1 MHGFSEAEHVV
12 DIFGLCA
19 ACAQARA
26 SERERVDH
34 ACCCASAR
42 RQARS
47 ARGRARRGPD
57 RRSRSASS
65 SSPALFLI
73 DALAPTLFP
82 ASLPT
87 RAQDGLTLAISV
99 LIESL
104 PFVALGV
111 VLSIVVQVW
120 VPPGAIERWMPRRAW
135 ARRAVLSLLGM
146 VVPVCECGN
155 VPFARGL
162 MMRGFTVPETLTFL
176 IAAPIVNPIVIITT
190 HQAFGFSDGILI
202 ARLIGGFAI
211 ANLIGWLYSRHPDPD
226 GLLTERFRD
235 TCDLVVHE
243 PGGRGRRSLAQ
254 FVIEL
259 RAVMPA
265 LVIGSAL
272 AGAVQVLIP
281 REALLAIG
289 SNPALSI
296 VAMIALAMVVSICSN
311 VDAFFA
317 LSFAS
322 TFTPGSIVAFLL
334 VGPLVDVKML
344 ALMRTTFTTRTLAG
358 LVVVVILSA
367 FAIGTVVNLLA
378 YAVGS
383 PRAVAHE
390 VDPHPMARC
399 GARRGARR
407 RDARARPHRATRSL
421 HQPGIVVVRGRH
433 VDRRAGRGGAELH
446 AAARRRGRPRP

>member
-1 MHGFSEAEHVV
+1 VSTTSTRRPAVRRAEPRPR
-12 DIFGLCA
+12 A
-19 ACAQARA
+19 AGALVAVGIGILA
-26 SERERVDH
+26 I
-34 ACCCASAR
+34 A
-42 RQARS
+42 
-47 ARGRARRGPD
+47 
-57 RRSRSASS
+57 
-65 SSPALFLI
+65 ALFAI
-73 DALAPTLFP
+73 DAVAPTFFA

-87 RAQDGLTLAISV
+87 RAQDGLTLAVSV

-120 VPPGAIERWMPRRAW
+120 VPPGVIERWMPRRAW

-146 VVPVCECGN
+146 IVPVCECGN

-162 MMRGFTVPETLTFL
+162 LMRGFTVPETLTFL

-202 ARLIGGFAI
+202 ARLIGGYAI

-226 GLLTERFRD
+226 ALLTDRFRE
-235 TCDLVVHE
+235 TCALVIDE
-243 PGGRGRRSLAQ
+243 PGGRGRRSIAQ

-265 LVIGSAL
+265 LIIGSAL

-281 REALLAIG
+281 RDALLAIG

-296 VAMIALAMVVSICSN
+296 AAMIALAMVVSICSN
-311 VDAFFA
+311 VDSFFA

-322 TFTPGSIVAFLL
+322 TFTAGSIVAFLL

-344 ALMRTTFTTRTLAG
+344 ALLRTTFTTRTLVG
-358 LVVVVILSA
+358 LVTVVVLSA

-378 YAVGS
+378 
-383 PRAVAHE
+383 
-390 VDPHPMARC
+390 
-399 GARRGARR
+399 
-407 RDARARPHRATRSL
+407 
-421 HQPGIVVVRGRH
+421 
-433 VDRRAGRGGAELH
+433 
-446 AAARRRGRPRP
+446 

>member
-1 MHGFSEAEHVV
+1 MTRT
-12 DIFGLCA
+12 DTRPA
-19 ACAQARA
+19 AAP
-26 SERERVDH
+26 S
-34 ACCCASAR
+34 
-42 RQARS
+42 RQARTLVALS
-47 ARGRARRGPD
+47 IGAGVVA
-57 RRSRSASS
+57 
-65 SSPALFLI
+65 ALFLI
-73 DALAPTLFP
+73 DAFAPALFP
-82 ASLPT
+82 APLPT

-104 PFVALGV
+104 PFVILGV

-120 VPPGAIERWMPRRAW
+120 VPPGVIERWMPRRAW

-146 VVPVCECGN
+146 IVPVCECGN

-162 MMRGFTVPETLTFL
+162 LMRGFSVPETMTFL

-202 ARLIGGFAI
+202 ARLVGGYLI
-211 ANLIGWLYSRHPDPD
+211 ANLIGWLYSRHPSPD
-226 GLLTERFRD
+226 ALLTDRFRD

-243 PGGRGRRSLAQ
+243 PGGKGRRSLAQ

-281 REALLAIG
+281 RETLVAIG

-311 VDAFFA
+311 VDSFFA

-322 TFTPGSIVAFLL
+322 TFTPGAIVAFLL

-358 LVVVVILSA
+358 IVVVVILSS
-367 FAIGTVVNLLA
+367 FVIGTVVNLLA
-378 YAVGS
+378 
-383 PRAVAHE
+383 
-390 VDPHPMARC
+390 
-399 GARRGARR
+399 
-407 RDARARPHRATRSL
+407 
-421 HQPGIVVVRGRH
+421 
-433 VDRRAGRGGAELH
+433 
-446 AAARRRGRPRP
+446 

>member
-1 MHGFSEAEHVV
+1 MSRTDSLPVAAPPRSGPFVV
-12 DIFGLCA
+12 ALVIGA
-19 ACAQARA
+19 VAI
-26 SERERVDH
+26 
-34 ACCCASAR
+34 
-42 RQARS
+42 
-47 ARGRARRGPD
+47 G
-57 RRSRSASS
+57 
-65 SSPALFLI
+65 ALFAI
-73 DALAPTLFP
+73 DAFAPSFFP
-82 ASLPT
+82 ASLTT
-87 RAQDGLTLAISV
+87 RAQDGLTLAVSV

-104 PFVALGV
+104 PFIALGV

-120 VPPGAIERWMPRRAW
+120 VPPGVIERWMPRRAW

-162 MMRGFTVPETLTFL
+162 LMRGFSVPETLTFL

-190 HQAFGFSDGILI
+190 HQAFGFDDNILI
-202 ARLIGGFAI
+202 ARLLGGYAI

-226 GLLTERFRD
+226 GLLTDRFRD
-235 TCDLVVHE
+235 TCALVIDE

-311 VDAFFA
+311 VDA
-317 LSFAS
+317 
-322 TFTPGSIVAFLL
+322 
-334 VGPLVDVKML
+334 
-344 ALMRTTFTTRTLAG
+344 
-358 LVVVVILSA
+358 
-367 FAIGTVVNLLA
+367 
-378 YAVGS
+378 
-383 PRAVAHE
+383 
-390 VDPHPMARC
+390 
-399 GARRGARR
+399 
-407 RDARARPHRATRSL
+407 
-421 HQPGIVVVRGRH
+421 
-433 VDRRAGRGGAELH
+433 
-446 AAARRRGRPRP
+446 

>member
-1 MHGFSEAEHVV
+1 MASR
-12 DIFGLCA
+12 
-19 ACAQARA
+19 ARA
-26 SERERVDH
+26 SKPGVWDG
-34 ACCCASAR
+34 ASVGAPVVAR
-42 RQARS
+42 PR
-47 ARGRARRGPD
+47 ARGAIVAVGIG
-57 RRSRSASS
+57 ALLIG
-65 SSPALFLI
+65 ALFLI

-82 ASLPT
+82 ATLPT
-87 RAQDGLTLAISV
+87 RAQDGLTLAVSV

-120 VPPGAIERWMPRRAW
+120 VPPGVIERWMPRRAW

-146 VVPVCECGN
+146 LVPVCECGN

-162 MMRGFTVPETLTFL
+162 LMRGFRVPEVLTFL

-202 ARLIGGFAI
+202 ARLIGGYAI

-226 GLLTERFRD
+226 ALLTDRFRE
-235 TCDLVVHE
+235 TCALVVDE

-296 VAMIALAMVVSICSN
+296 MAMIALAMVVSICSN

-334 VGPLVDVKML
+334 VGPLVDIKML

-358 LVVVVILSA
+358 IVVVVVLSA
-367 FAIGTVVNLLA
+367 FAIGAGVNLLA
-378 YAVGS
+378 
-383 PRAVAHE
+383 
-390 VDPHPMARC
+390 
-399 GARRGARR
+399 
-407 RDARARPHRATRSL
+407 
-421 HQPGIVVVRGRH
+421 
-433 VDRRAGRGGAELH
+433 
-446 AAARRRGRPRP
+446 

>member
-1 MHGFSEAEHVV
+1 MAIGAVV
-12 DIFGLCA
+12 VG
-19 ACAQARA
+19 
-26 SERERVDH
+26 
-34 ACCCASAR
+34 
-42 RQARS
+42 
-47 ARGRARRGPD
+47 
-57 RRSRSASS
+57 
-65 SSPALFLI
+65 ALFLI
-73 DALAPTLFP
+73 DAFAPSFFE

-111 VLSIVVQVW
+111 ILSIVVQVW
-120 VPPGAIERWMPRRAW
+120 IPPGAIERWMPRRAW

-146 VVPVCECGN
+146 IVPVCECGN

-162 MMRGFTVPETLTFL
+162 LIRGFTVPETLTFL
-176 IAAPIVNPIVIITT
+176 IAAPIVNPIVILTT
-190 HQAFGFSDGILI
+190 HAAFGFSDGILI
-202 ARLIGGFAI
+202 ARLIGGYAI

-226 GLLTERFRD
+226 GLLTDRFRA
-235 TCDLVVHE
+235 TCELAVAQAE
-243 PGGRGRRSLAQ
+243 NPGFAGGRGRRSLAQ

-272 AGAVQVLIP
+272 AGAVQVLVP

-311 VDAFFA
+311 VDSFFA

-344 ALMRTTFTTRTLAG
+344 ALLRTTFTTRTLVG
-358 LVVVVILSA
+358 LVVVVVLSA
-367 FAIGTVVNLLA
+367 FAIGAVVNL
-378 YAVGS
+378 
-383 PRAVAHE
+383 
-390 VDPHPMARC
+390 
-399 GARRGARR
+399 
-407 RDARARPHRATRSL
+407 
-421 HQPGIVVVRGRH
+421 VV
-433 VDRRAGRGGAELH
+433 
-446 AAARRRGRPRP
+446 

>member
-1 MHGFSEAEHVV
+1 MLFAVV
-12 DIFGLCA
+12 AVVPGWL
-19 ACAQARA
+19 
-26 SERERVDH
+26 
-34 ACCCASAR
+34 
-42 RQARS
+42 
-47 ARGRARRGPD
+47 P
-57 RRSRSASS
+57 
-65 SSPALFLI
+65 
-73 DALAPTLFP
+73 
-82 ASLPT
+82 SLPT

-111 VLSIVVQVW
+111 VLSIIVQVW
-120 VPPGAIERWMPRRAW
+120 IPPGAIERWMPRRAW
-135 ARRAVLSLLGM
+135 ARRAVMSLLGM

-162 MMRGFTVPETLTFL
+162 LMRGFSVPETLTFL

-202 ARLIGGFAI
+202 ARLVGGYAI

-226 GLLTERFRD
+226 GLLADRFRE
-235 TCDLVVHE
+235 TCELVVDE
-243 PGGRGRRSLAQ
+243 PGGRGRRSLVQ

-272 AGAVQVLIP
+272 AGAVQVLVP
-281 REALLAIG
+281 RDTLLAIG
-289 SNPALSI
+289 SSPVLSI
-296 VAMIALAMVVSICSN
+296 VAMIALAMIVSICSN

-344 ALMRTTFTTRTLAG
+344 ALLRTTFTTRV
-358 LVVVVILSA
+358 LVGIVVTVILSA
-367 FAIGTVVNLLA
+367 FTIGVGVNLLA
-378 YAVGS
+378 
-383 PRAVAHE
+383 
-390 VDPHPMARC
+390 
-399 GARRGARR
+399 
-407 RDARARPHRATRSL
+407 
-421 HQPGIVVVRGRH
+421 
-433 VDRRAGRGGAELH
+433 
-446 AAARRRGRPRP
+446 